1 MFRYTKLSFLRE
13 ILVWIAA
20 AFILSPIYLLINVA
34 LKGDEAFGT
43 PAIEPAKHP
52 SLQSFIHVFSN
63 PNTSSLGL
71 GMWNSALITVV
82 AVFGLV
88 VLGSVTAYVLNR
100 RLSKVSR
107 TVYYMILVGIVV
119 PSQLGLV
126 PLYVGA
132 RAIGLLGNPL
142 GMAVIYIAMMM
153 PLAVFLYGGFVR
165 SLAPEYEEAA
175 FIDGASRFRAFTQVV
190 FPLLSPATGT
200 VAIMTGLIIWNDF
213 FTPLIFLNGSDN
225 PTVPLVIY
233 SYVGSAYTN
242 WSEIFAILILALIP
256 ITALYLIFQR
266 KFIQGFAGGI
276 KS

>member
-13 ILVWIAA
+13 ILVWLVA
-20 AFILSPIYLLINVA
+20 AFILSPIYLLVNVA

-43 PAIEPAKHP
+43 PAMEPAKHP
-52 SLQSFIHVFSN
+52 TLQSFFHVFSN

-88 VLGSVTAYVLNR
+88 IFGSVTAYVLNR
-100 RLSKVSR
+100 RLSRVSR
-107 TVYYMILVGIVV
+107 AAYYMILVGIIV

-132 RAIGLLGNPL
+132 RALGLLGSPL
-142 GMAVIYIAMMM
+142 GMALIYIAMLM
-153 PLAVFLYGGFVR
+153 PLSVFLYGGFVR

-175 FIDGASRFRAFTQVV
+175 FIDGASRFRAFTRVV

-200 VAIMTGLIIWNDF
+200 VSIMTGLIIWNDF

-225 PTVPLVIY
+225 PTVPLVIF

-256 ITALYLIFQR
+256 ITVLYLIFQR

>member
-1 MFRYTKLSFLRE
+1 MFRYTKLSLLRE
-13 ILVWIAA
+13 ILVWIVA
-20 AFILSPIYLLINVA
+20 AFILSPIYLLVNVA
-34 LKGDEAFGT
+34 LKGDEAFG
-43 PAIEPAKHP
+43 EPAMLPARHP
-52 SLQSFIHVFSN
+52 SLASFIHVFSN
-63 PNTSSLGL
+63 PNTASLGT
-71 GMWNSALITVV
+71 GMINSAIITVA

-107 TVYYMILVGIVV
+107 TVYFMILVGIVV
-119 PSQLGLV
+119 PAQLGLV
-126 PLYVGA
+126 PLYIGA
-132 RAIGLLGNPL
+132 RALGLLGSPL
-142 GMAVIYIAMMM
+142 GMALIYIAMMM

-165 SLAPEYEEAA
+165 TLAPEYEEAA

-256 ITALYLIFQR
+256 ITALYLVFQR

>member
-13 ILVWIAA
+13 ILVWLAA
-20 AFILSPIYLLINVA
+20 AVIMSPIYLLVNVA
-34 LKGDEAFGT
+34 LKGDEAFG
-43 PAIEPAKHP
+43 EPALLPARHP
-52 SLQSFIHVFSN
+52 SLNSFFHVFNN
-63 PNTSSLGL
+63 PHTASLST
-71 GMWNSALITVV
+71 GMFNSALITVV
-82 AVFGLV
+82 AVTGLV
-88 VLGSVTAYVLNR
+88 MLASVTAYVLNR

-132 RAIGLLGNPL
+132 RALGLLGSPL
-142 GMAVIYIAMMM
+142 GMAIIYIAMLM

-225 PTVPLVIY
+225 PTVPLVIF
-233 SYVGSAYTN
+233 SYVGSSFTN

-256 ITALYLIFQR
+256 ITALYLVFQR

>member
-1 MFRYTKLSFLRE
+1 MFRYTKLSLLRE
-13 ILVWIAA
+13 ILVWIGSLI
-20 AFILSPIYLLINVA
+20 ILSPLYLLVNVA
-34 LKGDEAFGT
+34 LKGDEAFG
-43 PAIEPAKHP
+43 EPAMLPARHP
-52 SLQSFIHVFSN
+52 SLVSFIHVFTN
-63 PNTSSLGL
+63 PKTSSLAT
-71 GMWNSALITVV
+71 GMLNSALITVV
-82 AVFGLV
+82 AVTGLV
-88 VLGSVTAYVLNR
+88 VLASTTAYVLNR
-100 RLSKVSR
+100 RLSRVSR

-126 PLYVGA
+126 PIYVGA
-132 RAIGLLGNPL
+132 RALGLLGSPL
-142 GMAVIYIAMMM
+142 GMAIIYIAMLL

-165 SLAPEYEEAA
+165 QLTPEYEEAA

-233 SYVGSAYTN
+233 SYVGASYTN

-256 ITALYLIFQR
+256 ITILYLIFQK

>member
-13 ILVWIAA
+13 VVVWLVA
-20 AFILSPIYLLINVA
+20 AFLLSPIYLLVNVA
-34 LKGDEAFGT
+34 LKGDEAFG
-43 PAIEPAKHP
+43 EPAMLPARHP
-52 SLQSFIHVFSN
+52 SLASFIHVFNN
-63 PNTSSLGL
+63 PNTSSLGT
-71 GMWNSALITVV
+71 GMLNSAIITVV

-88 VLGSVTAYVLNR
+88 MLGSVTAYVLNR

-107 TVYYMILVGIVV
+107 TVYFMILVGIVV
-119 PSQLGLV
+119 PAQLGLV

-132 RAIGLLGNPL
+132 RALGLLGSPL
-142 GMAVIYIAMMM
+142 GMAIIYVAMLM
-153 PLAVFLYGGFVR
+153 PLSVFLYGGFVR

-175 FIDGASRFRAFTQVV
+175 FIDGASRLRTFTQVV

-225 PTVPLVIY
+225 PTVPLVIF
-233 SYVGSAYTN
+233 SYVGSAFTN

-256 ITALYLIFQR
+256 ITALYLVFQR